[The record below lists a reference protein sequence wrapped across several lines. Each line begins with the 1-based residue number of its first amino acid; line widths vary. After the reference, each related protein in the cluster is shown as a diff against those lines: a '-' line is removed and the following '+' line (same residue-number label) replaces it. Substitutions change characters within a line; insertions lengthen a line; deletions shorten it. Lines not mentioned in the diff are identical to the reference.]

1 MSNRIGAISG
11 ILLLI
16 FGSLVP
22 AFGLAELE
30 RATISDP
37 RLENA
42 FGVKIE
48 DNVNVL
54 QQVQISADVTN
65 HQEKSQSF
73 VYLVQIKD
81 KSDFIV
87 SIGWI
92 SANFAP
98 DQKFTPSLSWTPD
111 REGEYTAE
119 IFVWEGFKSH
129 RALSEYSMIQIS
141 VS

>member
-1 MSNRIGAISG
+1 MSMAS
-11 ILLLI
+11 LLVI
-16 FGSLVP
+16 TSFIP
-22 AFGLAELE
+22 AFGLTELE
-30 RATISDP
+30 RATISEP

-54 QQVQISADVTN
+54 QQIQISADVTN

-81 KSDFIV
+81 KSDFVV

-92 SANFAP
+92 GADFAP
-98 DQKFTPSLSWTPD
+98 NQEFTPSLSWTPD
-111 REGEYTAE
+111 KEGEYTAE
-119 IFVWEGFKSH
+119 IFVWEALINHK
-129 RALSEYSMIQIS
+129 ALSEYSMIQIS

>member
-1 MSNRIGAISG
+1 MSNKIGIISV
-11 ILLLI
+11 I
-16 FGSLVP
+16 SLVITSFVP
-22 AFGLAELE
+22 AFGLPELE
-30 RATISDP
+30 RATISEP

-48 DNVNVL
+48 DNINVL
-54 QQVQISADVTN
+54 HQVQISADVTN

-81 KSDFIV
+81 ESDFVI

-92 SANFAP
+92 GADFAP
-98 DQKFTPSLSWTPD
+98 NQKFTPSLSWTPD
-111 REGEYTAE
+111 KEGEYTAE
-119 IFVWEGFKSH
+119 IFVWESLINHK
-129 RALSEYSMIQIS
+129 ALSEHAMMQIS

>member
-1 MSNRIGAISG
+1 MLTMS
-11 ILLLI
+11 LLVVVS
-16 FGSLVP
+16 FSP
-22 AFGLAELE
+22 AFGLTELQ
-30 RATISDP
+30 RATISEP

-42 FGVKIE
+42 FGTKIE

-65 HQEKSQSF
+65 HQERSQSF

-81 KSDFIV
+81 KSDFVV

-92 SANFAP
+92 SANFVP

-111 REGEYTAE
+111 KEGEYTAE
-119 IFVWEGFKSH
+119 IFVWEGFKNH
-129 RALSEYSMIQIS
+129 KALSDYSMLQIS